1 MLRRVRNCR
10 RYYYIITCIVYVMHQ
25 PLTQSICATATLLLM
40 SMPLTDNTWRGAA
53 IRMCLLTQWASREV
67 TEENLS
73 VWKAGHQECRL
84 TSPLSNDPAL
94 QLWSAAT
101 SQYTACYHSTQ
112 YLRYRQYIIHWNMTQ
127 YAHSSRSTVNWQ
139 WHSTSS
145 TWYWY
150 STKQYILF
158 NMPRKFAE
166 CSSKTEMKILLAI
179 CK

>member
-1 MLRRVRNCR
+1 
-10 RYYYIITCIVYVMHQ
+10 MHQ

-145 TWYWY
+145 NDIDTVQSNIFYLTCQGNSLNAAVRQKWKYYLQFANKW
-150 STKQYILF
+150 IL
-158 NMPRKFAE
+158 
-166 CSSKTEMKILLAI
+166 SQHVKIS
-179 CK
+179 